1 MKNIWKNRNKI
12 WEKFTGSYK
21 PPVKISTPSIK
32 KKDKKDLASTISA
45 STKNPKLSNSKV
57 TMIRAKNSRDSS
69 ITMNAKKLK
78 KMQSQKVGLISDDTH
93 TSSLDHFVAKFNVVE
108 ENLKLPATSK

>member
-1 MKNIWKNRNKI
+1 M
-12 WEKFTGSYK
+12 T
-21 PPVKISTPSIK
+21 
-32 KKDKKDLASTISA
+32 
-45 STKNPKLSNSKV
+45 
-57 TMIRAKNSRDSS
+57 RAKNSRDSS

-78 KMQSQKVGLISDDTH
+78 KMQSQKVGLINDDTH